1 MAEFDNLFALI
12 REEEEEE
19 KDLETPSKTLARETL
34 EEAETDVDRI
44 LSQIRDDVDTTPSPM
59 EEPIVSPTP
68 DAEGE
73 EEGEEFGALFDMV
86 REGTV
91 EDISEISRARKIAY
105 GGAQEPWIIGS
116 GARLA
121 RAGVEA
127 AFSDET
133 FSEAAQRIENA
144 RQERIF
150 KKYPEFRGLKEDA
163 SVLTYS
169 LDKSCSTW

>member
-73 EEGEEFGALFDMV
+73 EDAVDSLTSYIRPEALYHPTDNETALYLQHYNNLVKGEPLCPYRLGIVCL
-86 REGTV
+86 RLRSLGLQPNRGG
-91 EDISEISRARKIAY
+91 SSLQSRA
-105 GGAQEPWIIGS
+105 EEE
-116 GARLA
+116 
-121 RAGVEA
+121 AGCWSV
-127 AFSDET
+127 
-133 FSEAAQRIENA
+133 NH
-144 RQERIF
+144 RQ
-150 KKYPEFRGLKEDA
+150 KG
-163 SVLTYS
+163 VH
-169 LDKSCSTW
+169 

>member
-73 EEGEEFGALFDMV
+73 EEFGALFDMV

-127 AFSDET
+127 AFSDERKN
-133 FSEAAQRIENA
+133 F
-144 RQERIF
+144 
-150 KKYPEFRGLKEDA
+150 
-163 SVLTYS
+163 
-169 LDKSCSTW
+169 